1 MPIYKLV
8 KCMTNDEIKDYF
20 SDVDDISIDDDGLII
35 LDETRFK
42 KRINNSNVNLRIKKW
57 LKKLIFD

>member
-42 KRINNSNVNLRIKKW
+42 KRINNSNVNLRIKKMA
-57 LKKLIFD
+57 

>member
-1 MPIYKLV
+1 
-8 KCMTNDEIKDYF
+8 MTHDEIKDDF

-35 LDETRFK
+35 LDETRVK